1 MILLTKYFNPLPP
14 HGGRRTV
21 CGKRFRI
28 EKFQSTPSAWRET
41 RLYLRLEVFFSYFNP
56 LPPHGGRRTQR
67 RAEASGR
74 AISIHS
80 LRMEGDKPVIPSS
93 LRQMNFNPLPPHG
106 GRPLLLGGFLKHFA
120 FQSTPSAWRET
131 NWKLR
136 YSRTDQFQSTPSAW
150 RETLR
155 PQKQKKC
162 LTNFNPLPPHGGRHA
177 DCEK

>member
-1 MILLTKYFNPLPP
+1 M
-14 HGGRRTV
+14 
-21 CGKRFRI
+21 
-28 EKFQSTPSAWRET
+28 
-41 RLYLRLEVFFSYFNP
+41 RLEVFFSYFNP

-162 LTNFNPLPPHGGRHA
+162 LTNFNPLPPHGGRPGISFILFTILSFQSTPSA
-177 DCEK
+177 WRET